1 MRRKIE
7 AWTGPSDDAGS
18 TMIGAL
24 VQAANGSI
32 EQIDDSLS
40 AALKGHVL
48 IGSPDLAPD
57 LMAALENSGYP
68 RVHLEFPWEGTSE

>member
-1 MRRKIE
+1 MKRKIE
-7 AWTGPSDDAGS
+7 AWTGPDGDTEL

-24 VQAANGSI
+24 VQAADGSI

-40 AALKGHVL
+40 AALKGHAL

-57 LMAALENSGYP
+57 LIAALENSGYLN
-68 RVHLEFPWEGTSE
+68 VHLEFPWEGTSE